1 MTGEWENQFA
11 GWEESSERVG
21 ISDYRKTGK
30 NSLKN
35 SERAGDM
42 AQRWQ
47 ALATFRGTLQ
57 VCFPSPIW
65 HIKTVC
71 NCDSRGSNVLF
82 CLLGNQAHKWLN
94 IHTHEKAKFKK
105 EASPRDGSVCNG
117 NCCQAFWHENFTWWK

>member
-35 SERAGDM
+35 SERTGDM

-47 ALATFRGTLQ
+47 ALATFRGPSRFASHRPYDTL
-57 VCFPSPIW
+57 
-65 HIKTVC
+65 K
-71 NCDSRGSNVLF
+71 L
-82 CLLGNQAHKWLN
+82 
-94 IHTHEKAKFKK
+94 
-105 EASPRDGSVCNG
+105 
-117 NCCQAFWHENFTWWK
+117 